1 MFRDHS
7 PALSLGQ
14 TSCNA
19 YGMLLQSLWD
29 GEEGVDESAQLQV
42 LDQKISSNT
51 HLENGGNAHEV
62 KHKSLGGYFI
72 LGLMP

>member
-1 MFRDHS
+1 
-7 PALSLGQ
+7 
-14 TSCNA
+14 
-19 YGMLLQSLWD
+19 MLLQSLWD

-51 HLENGGNAHEV
+51 HLEHGGNAHEV